1 MTSDCGDCALKVF
14 VFLLILGAI
23 IAVTTILSASAVI
36 FDSFV
41 LVYFA
46 LIGWL
51 CELKIITD
59 CHGFSCGNVKMPL
72 EAFNYITFFEKIK
85 DFYKQPLI
93 CSQS

>member
-1 MTSDCGDCALKVF
+1 MASDCCDCALKVF
-14 VFLLILGAI
+14 VFLLILGPI

-41 LVYFA
+41 LVYFT
-46 LIGWL
+46 LIGWV
-51 CELKIITD
+51 CELKITD
-59 CHGFSCGNVKMPL
+59 CHGIFLVERLKCPWKPL
-72 EAFNYITFFEKIK
+72 ITFFEKIK